1 MYNYGLIQT
10 SEVLHATFS
19 PSVCK
24 SRFVFLKVSGVDP
37 INGILLFI
45 LPSSPSQL
53 LSPVENFVQMSRNSV
68 AFGE

>member
-1 MYNYGLIQT
+1 MYNYGPIQT
-10 SEVLHATFS
+10 SEVLLAIFS

-37 INGILLFI
+37 INGIL
-45 LPSSPSQL
+45 PSSPSQL

-68 AFGE
+68 EFGE